1 MIHFHC
7 PACGTTLQLP
17 SSMGGQ
23 QGPCPRCYQDI
34 LAPNPTFGLGPR
46 LAPQTI
52 PLPPPPAPPKQEH
65 FQPFSDS
72 PSAVPRAQH
81 FPVAKTEPV
90 EEETPPT
97 PAIPSRPP
105 APPIPICKGPRRTIL
120 VLSCALTALLGLGIG
135 YLLGLNKANS
145 HSLLATPPAAKPSQP
160 VIKTVIRPPDQVEPT
175 APQTKEIAPAAP
187 VEKAAAPPL
196 PVPAPV
202 TESPKKADLPTPVKV
217 SDQAMAA
224 LKAFLDAPDWASRSV
239 YVLHA
244 DKVRPAMEAYSHQG
258 NDGPTTYTDIQVA
271 NSATDSITGETLFI
285 FQVDTT
291 DMPNGIPVAVQET
304 SKGWL
309 VDWPAFVEFRDDRFE
324 KFATGKEDGTG
335 IFHLIVRTPPEGED
349 QAKNPFFATYL
360 VTPPLPDRQ
369 RPVFCKK
376 DTAVIKQLQRTTPAG
391 SLSNLILEVSKKT
404 TTDGNKTSYLEI
416 TNVVATNW
424 RPSPP

>member
-1 MIHFHC
+1 MIQMIHFHC

-17 SSMGGQ
+17 SSLGGQ

-52 PLPPPPAPPKQEH
+52 PLPPPPQQEH

-72 PSAVPRAQH
+72 PSAAPRTQR
-81 FPVAKTEPV
+81 FPLEKTEPV
-90 EEETPPT
+90 VEEM
-97 PAIPSRPP
+97 PP
-105 APPIPICKGPRRTIL
+105 APAIRSHAPASPIPTCKGSRRTIL
-120 VLSCALTALLGLGIG
+120 FLSCALTALLGLGIG
-135 YLLGLNKANS
+135 YLLGLSKAQN
-145 HSLLATPPAAKPSQP
+145 HSLLPTPTTVKPSQP
-160 VIKTVIRPPDQVEPT
+160 VVKTVIPPPDKVQAAT
-175 APQTKEIAPAAP
+175 LQTKEIVPTPP
-187 VEKAAAPPL
+187 VEKRAASPL
-196 PVPAPV
+196 PVPAPII
-202 TESPKKADLPTPVKV
+202 ESPKKAEPTPVKV
-217 SDQAMAA
+217 SDQAMAT
-224 LKAFLDAPDWASRSV
+224 LKAFLDAPDWASRSA

-244 DKVRPAMEAYSHQG
+244 DKIRPAMEAYSHQG
-258 NDGPTTYTDIQVA
+258 NDGPTSYTDIQVA

-309 VDWPAFVEFRDDRFE
+309 VDWPTFVEFRDDRFE

-349 QAKNPFFATYL
+349 QAKNQFFATYL

-369 RPVFCKK
+369 RPAFCKK
-376 DTAVIKQLQRTTPAG
+376 DTAVIQQLQRTTPAG
-391 SLSNLILEVSKKT
+391 NLSNLVLEVAKKT
-404 TTDGNKTSYLEI
+404 APDGNKTPYLEI
-416 TNVVATNW
+416 INVVATNW